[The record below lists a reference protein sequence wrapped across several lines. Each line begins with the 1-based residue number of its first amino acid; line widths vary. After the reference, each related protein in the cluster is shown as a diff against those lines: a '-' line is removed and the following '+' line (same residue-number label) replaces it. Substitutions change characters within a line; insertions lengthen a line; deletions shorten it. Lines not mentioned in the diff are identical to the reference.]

1 MSDLGDGECERGG
14 WGGGGGLRCE
24 KDLCWKFR
32 YVILGV

>member
-14 WGGGGGLRCE
+14 WGGGGLRCE